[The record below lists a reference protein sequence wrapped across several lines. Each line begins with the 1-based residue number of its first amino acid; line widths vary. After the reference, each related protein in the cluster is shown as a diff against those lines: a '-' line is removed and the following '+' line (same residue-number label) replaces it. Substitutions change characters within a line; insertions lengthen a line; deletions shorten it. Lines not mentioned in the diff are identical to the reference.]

1 LVACMLIVATVIL
14 AVGRWAFVALT
25 YCWAMVVVVAI
36 MVAINVAVSVVAIV
50 VRMKFSF
57 IS

>member
-1 LVACMLIVATVIL
+1 MLIVATVIL